1 MNLPQPPT
9 APRGFSS
16 TTNIG
21 GNSGHTAGSSSSG
34 GDSSTHDLMYPM
46 SVNEQ
51 LRTIFVGNIPEGVP
65 ETLVQTAL
73 KHIPGL
79 EKWLPLKSPSTSSAK
94 CGFARYSS
102 AGSVRA
108 ALDVIPRARFVF
120 EAKDINLIATSENNT
135 LQWLETQNERCPVPN
150 EELERQMNATLAIW
164 KSGDGRVDE
173 KENEPEESVEELY
186 NRSLMDG
193 SIEELREIP
202 QEERELIMHEIKEFR
217 KLSLKIEKERSTTEQ
232 EYEKERQR
240 RIAQASEQA
249 LSGKKYD
256 GDRTKADSNSI
267 RRVFHDRSDEESETE
282 GNDSEL
288 EAQRESR
295 RKERLGRRFVER
307 ERRWRAR
314 EQTRASALE
323 REKIRDENMDSR
335 IQKDR
340 ELALRK
346 YAGIRDE
353 SEHTAKSMLYYYD
366 HATWVKERMIFRNRE
381 IEEDKRDALLEE
393 EETKQNP
400 SVLSSGTGTKFSL
413 TLSKKQQ
420 HNQRQN
426 ISTPAPPQPI
436 AASGVFADDFEENK
450 AENTPSDRMKSRMA
464 LADEIPND
472 KEPLFAWKVKWD
484 LLDSKILQNKIKPL
498 VVSNIIEYLGVQE
511 EELIDF
517 VMQHVKAHKPPV
529 NLVSELEMTLDED
542 AEVFTTQL
550 WKTLIYET
558 ECRYRNID

>member
-1 MNLPQPPT
+1 
-9 APRGFSS
+9 
-16 TTNIG
+16 
-21 GNSGHTAGSSSSG
+21 
-34 GDSSTHDLMYPM
+34 MYPM

-65 ETLVQTAL
+65 ESLVQTAL

-79 EKWLPLKSPSTSSAK
+79 EQWLPLKSPNTSSAK

-108 ALDVIPRARFVF
+108 ALDVIPQVRFVS
-120 EAKDINLIATSENNT
+120 EGKEEIRLIATSENNT
-135 LQWLETQNERCPVPN
+135 VQWLETQNERCPILN
-150 EELERQMNATLAIW
+150 EELEKQMNATLAIW
-164 KSGDGRVDE
+164 KSGEGRVEE
-173 KENEPEESVEELY
+173 KKNEPEESVEELY
-186 NRSLMDG
+186 NKSLMDG
-193 SIEELREIP
+193 SIDELTEIP
-202 QEERELIMHEIKEFR
+202 QDERELIMQEIKEFR

-232 EYEKERQR
+232 EYERERQR

-256 GDRTKADSNSI
+256 GDRTKPDSNSI
-267 RRVFHDRSDEESETE
+267 RRVFHDKSDEESENE
-282 GNDSEL
+282 GNDSEV
-288 EAQRESR
+288 EEQREAHR
-295 RKERLGRRFVER
+295 MERLDRRYIER

-346 YAGIRDE
+346 YAGIRDD
-353 SEHTAKSMLYYYD
+353 SEYATKSMLYYYD

-381 IEEDKRDALLEE
+381 IEEDKRDAFLEE
-393 EETKQNP
+393 EENKQNP
-400 SVLSSGTGTKFSL
+400 SVLSSSGTGTKFSL

-420 HNQRQN
+420 HEPQQN
-426 ISTPAPPQPI
+426 ELAPVSSQPVATP
-436 AASGVFADDFEENK
+436 GVFADEEEENK
-450 AENTPSDRMKSRMA
+450 SDSGPSDRMKSRMS

-472 KEPLFAWKVKWD
+472 NEPLFAWKVKWD
-484 LLDSKILQNKIKPL
+484 LLDAKILQNKIKPL

-511 EELIDF
+511 EDLIDF
-517 VMQHVKAHKPPV
+517 VMQHVKAHKSPME
-529 NLVSELEMTLDED
+529 LVSELEMTLDED

>member
-1 MNLPQPPT
+1 
-9 APRGFSS
+9 
-16 TTNIG
+16 
-21 GNSGHTAGSSSSG
+21 
-34 GDSSTHDLMYPM
+34 MYPM

-51 LRTIFVGNIPEGVP
+51 LRTIFIGNIPEGVP

-79 EKWLPLKSPSTSSAK
+79 EQWLPLRSPNTSSAK

-108 ALDVIPRARFVF
+108 ALDVIPKAHFAV
-120 EAKDINLIATSENNT
+120 EGKEEVNLIATSENNT
-135 LQWLETQNERCPVPN
+135 IQWLEGQNEQCPVSN
-150 EELERQMNATLAIW
+150 EELEKQMNATLAIW
-164 KSGDGRVDE
+164 KGVEGKAEE

-186 NRSLMDG
+186 NKSLMDG
-193 SIEELREIP
+193 SIEELTEIP
-202 QEERELIMHEIKEFR
+202 QEERELILQEIKEFR

-240 RIAQASEQA
+240 RIAHASVQA

-256 GDRTKADSNSI
+256 GDGAKTDSASI
-267 RRVFHDRSDEESETE
+267 RQVFQDKSEDDSEGDE
-282 GNDSEL
+282 NDSEIEEHR
-288 EAQRESR
+288 EALQRE
-295 RKERLGRRFVER
+295 RLDRRFAER
-307 ERRWRAR
+307 ARRWRAR
-314 EQTRASALE
+314 EETRASALE
-323 REKIRDENMDSR
+323 REKIRDENIDSR

-346 YAGIRDE
+346 YAGIRDD
-353 SEHTAKSMLYYYD
+353 SEYAAKSMLYYYD
-366 HATWVKERMIFRNRE
+366 HPTWVKERMIFRNRE

-393 EETKQNP
+393 EENKQNT

-413 TLSKKQQ
+413 TLSKKQNDQ
-420 HNQRQN
+420 QQPE
-426 ISTPAPPQPI
+426 PASAPSQPP
-436 AASGVFADDFEENK
+436 AAPGVFIDEEEEKKADSG
-450 AENTPSDRMKSRMA
+450 PSDRMKSKMA
-464 LADEIPND
+464 LADEIPNE
-472 KEPLFAWKVKWD
+472 KEPLFAWNVKWD
-484 LLDSKILQNKIKPL
+484 LLDAKILQNKIKPL

-529 NLVSELEMTLDED
+529 DLVSELEMTLDED

-558 ECRYRNID
+558 ECKSRCID